1 MTGEQ
6 RYAWTLGSLSGAIV
20 VGAIVFVYS
29 LFSSWEFH
37 PAMVLVGIPFGLLTT
52 WRVSRFVRLL
62 RQGAATPFRG
72 PLEGF
77 VLMFLSATAY
87 LSYNIFKAHVAGV
100 EPQGWGWPFWR
111 QFVSYVLFY
120 AVLTGTAGAVVGAV
134 LEMLTVLVVEFRPPK
149 RTRVP

>member
-1 MTGEQ
+1 MTVEQ
-6 RYAWTLGSLSGAIV
+6 RYAWTLGAVNGLFV
-20 VGAIVFVYS
+20 VGAIVLGFSFV
-29 LFSSWEFH
+29 SSWVFH
-37 PAMVLVGIPFGLLTT
+37 PAMVGVGIPFGLVTT
-52 WRVSRFVRLL
+52 WRVSRFVRRL
-62 RQGAATPFRG
+62 RDGTAKPFRG

-77 VLMFLSATAY
+77 VLVFVAASAY
-87 LSYNIFKAHVAGV
+87 LAYNIFAAHLAGA

-120 AVLTGTAGAVVGAV
+120 AVLAGTAGAVVGAV